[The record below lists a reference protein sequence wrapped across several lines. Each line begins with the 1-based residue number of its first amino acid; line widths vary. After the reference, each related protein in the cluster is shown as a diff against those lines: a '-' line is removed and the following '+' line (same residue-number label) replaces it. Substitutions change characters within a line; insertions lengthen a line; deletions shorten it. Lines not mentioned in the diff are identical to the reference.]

1 MTKTITQR
9 VAANVRAELARNE
22 LRQDKVVSALCL
34 SQSAVSRRLKGQVD
48 FTVTELSVV
57 AKLVGLEPQDLLAA
71 GAR

>member
-22 LRQDKVVSALCL
+22 LRQDKVVAALCM

-57 AKLVGLEPQDLLAA
+57 AKLVGLEPQDLLTA